1 MREDGY
7 KFDAWPYVQDFSSV
21 TQACGMDEDLVQS
34 WDWEACSQELEY
46 YMDDADTTDGSGD
59 EWW

>member
-1 MREDGY
+1 MQ
-7 KFDAWPYVQDFSSV
+7 V
-21 TQACGMDEDLVQS
+21 CGMDEDLIQS

-46 YMDDADTTDGSGD
+46 YMDDADTTDSLDD